1 MDLDVSTALHLYR
14 VLARSYASV
23 MERTADD
30 LKDFQ
35 LPRTEFA
42 VLELLYHKGPQPLQ
56 KIGDRILRTSG
67 SVTYV
72 VDKLEKSR
80 LIERVP
86 DANDR
91 RVTYAALT
99 ELGRKKMDV
108 VFPVHANRIAESFS
122 HLTSAE
128 QDHLA
133 DLLKKL
139 GLGLEKRKD
148 A

>member
-1 MDLDVSTALHLYR
+1 MDHDVFTALHLYR

-23 MERTADD
+23 MEYTADD
-30 LKDFQ
+30 LKAFQ
-35 LPRTEFA
+35 LPPTEFA

-56 KIGDRILRTSG
+56 KIGERILRTSG

-72 VDKLEKSR
+72 IDKLEKAK

-86 DANDR
+86 DASDR
-91 RVTYAALT
+91 RVTYAVLT
-99 ELGRKKMDV
+99 DLGRNKIDV
-108 VFPVHANRIAESFS
+108 VFPAHADRITESFS

-128 QDHLA
+128 QRQLA

-139 GLGLEKRKD
+139 GLGIEKRKGV
-148 A
+148 